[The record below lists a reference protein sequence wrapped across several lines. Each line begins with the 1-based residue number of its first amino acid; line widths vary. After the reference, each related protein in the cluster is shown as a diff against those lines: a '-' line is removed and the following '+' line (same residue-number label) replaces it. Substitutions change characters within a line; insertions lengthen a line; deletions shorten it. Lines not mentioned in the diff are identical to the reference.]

1 MKAAPEPGTEKS
13 CRSRPQSEDS
23 SVYSRFLQELAA
35 GTIKPGDRLGEPT
48 LAARWNVS
56 RPPVRDALNR
66 LACEGIVERH
76 PRSGTYVREF
86 DRDEIK
92 ELYTLR
98 GLIEVFVI
106 AQVVEV
112 VTDSQLDELE
122 QLANEAD
129 ACDRQIMSA
138 EEIIGRE
145 TRFHLRLCEVANL
158 RHTMRL
164 LNIQHLLLRTLQIS
178 TQQRPA
184 YPIRAHRDVVD
195 ALRTRDV
202 AQCEAVVREIAEWS
216 LDDVLAPPP
225 AE

>member
-1 MKAAPEPGTEKS
+1 MTRKNTLEPGKS
-13 CRSRPQSEDS
+13 RTSGNSDI
-23 SVYSRFLQELAA
+23 YSRFLRELAD

-56 RPPVRDALNR
+56 RPPVRDALIR

-76 PRSGTYVREF
+76 PRSGTYVRRF
-86 DRDEIK
+86 DQDEIR

-106 AQVVEV
+106 GQVAGV
-112 VTDSQLDELE
+112 VTNAQLDELE
-122 QLANEAD
+122 KLAAEAD

-138 EEIIGRE
+138 EEIIRRE
-145 TRFHLRLCEVANL
+145 TSFHLRLCEIANL

-178 TQQRPA
+178 AQQQPA
-184 YPIRAHRDVVD
+184 YPIQAHRDVVD

-202 AQCEAVVREIAEWS
+202 AHCEAVVREIADWS
-216 LDDVLAPPP
+216 LQDVLKPKADSN
-225 AE
+225 